1 MLAAHAIGNG
11 AGHRRDVHPVG
22 FALSRINTVGSCI
35 GDRVVS
41 DEPAIRVAPEHEA
54 VALGVIFLAGIAE
67 HLFQNGRVGCQRL
80 LHGGGVD
87 QYAVLNAG
95 NIGGSRFCIIYIDN
109 QVLKVV
115 KQLGTFLQFLDV
127 LIGKRREIVVSSHID
142 KYGALCILRH
152 IWGVV
157 VIFATGPDQERGR

>member
-1 MLAAHAIGNG
+1 M
-11 AGHRRDVHPVG
+11 
-22 FALSRINTVGSCI
+22 
-35 GDRVVS
+35 
-41 DEPAIRVAPEHEA
+41 APEHEA

-95 NIGGSRFCIIYIDN
+95 NIGWCRFCIIYIDN

-152 IWGVV
+152 IWGIVV
-157 VIFATGPDQERGR
+157 VFATGPDQERGR